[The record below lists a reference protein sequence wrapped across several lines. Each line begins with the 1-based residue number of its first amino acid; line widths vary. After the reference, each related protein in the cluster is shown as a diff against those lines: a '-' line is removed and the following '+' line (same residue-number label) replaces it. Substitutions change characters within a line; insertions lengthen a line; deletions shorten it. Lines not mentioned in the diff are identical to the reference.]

1 MDAKRLARDER
12 ADLADF
18 LATLSPEQWEA
29 PTLCERWR
37 VREVVAH
44 LISYDDLNGREL
56 LRRFAKGRLSPN
68 RANAVGVTESDTLG
82 PEDLLARLNDRLDPG
97 GLTAGFGG
105 RIALVDGLIH
115 HQDIRRPLGR
125 LREIPPER
133 LRPALSFALIAPP
146 IRGFWRA
153 RGLRLVASDLDW
165 AGGRGQLVEGPAE
178 ALLMAIAGRRGA
190 AGQLRG
196 LGQPTLA
203 ARIRGEIRGEIRG
216 DR

>member
-1 MDAKRLARDER
+1 MDAKGLARDER

-44 LISYDDLNGREL
+44 LISYDDLDVRGL
-56 LRRFAKGRLSPN
+56 LRRFAKGRLNPD
-68 RANAVGVTESDTLG
+68 RANAVGVAEYGALG
-82 PEDLLARLNDRLDPG
+82 PEDLLARLKDRLDPR
-97 GLTAGFGG
+97 GLPAAFGG

-115 HQDIRRPLGR
+115 HQDIRRPLGQV
-125 LREIPPER
+125 REIPAER
-133 LRPALSFALIAPP
+133 LPPALSFALVAPP

-178 ALLMAIAGRRGA
+178 ALLMAIAGRPGA
-190 AGQLRG
+190 ARRLRG
-196 LGQPTLA
+196 PGQPTLA
-203 ARIRGEIRGEIRG
+203 SRIGG
-216 DR
+216 